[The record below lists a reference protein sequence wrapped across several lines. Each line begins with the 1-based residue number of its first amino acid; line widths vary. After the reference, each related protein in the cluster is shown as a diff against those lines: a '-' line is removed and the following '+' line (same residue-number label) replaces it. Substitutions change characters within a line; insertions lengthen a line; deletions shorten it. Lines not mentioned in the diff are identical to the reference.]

1 MILVDTSIW
10 IDHLRTGD
18 TELIE
23 LLHNNLVLAHPWVTG
38 ELALGHL
45 SRRSEILGLLLNLPQ
60 ACVATDREVLTL
72 IENRHLAGQG
82 IGYVDA
88 QLLAATLLTSGARF
102 WTRDKRLAAT
112 ATKLHI
118 APANWGPHPRAEP

>member
-18 TELIE
+18 AELIE
-23 LLHNNLVLAHPWVTG
+23 LLRNNLVLAHPWVTG

-45 SRRSEILGLLLNLPQ
+45 SRRSEILGLLHNLPQ
-60 ACVATDREVLTL
+60 AVVATDREVLTL

-88 QLLAATLLTSGARF
+88 QLLAASLLTSGARF

-112 ATKLHI
+112 AGKLRI
-118 APANWGPHPRAEP
+118 ARDPG